1 MQKTI
6 ITIQHTQS
14 EHHTNGM
21 IGAWGD
27 WNLTELGRRHA
38 TDIGNG
44 LVKEIKPEEYVMYTS
59 DLKRAY
65 QTAENVAG
73 VLHMSPI
80 IDERL
85 REVNAGEGNGK
96 PVKWYRENE
105 APRSGGYDPD
115 YKPFPDAESDR
126 DLWNRLYPLY
136 QEIISSEQEKIIL
149 VSHGTSLSFLQS
161 MLWGDCFEDIRRRRY
176 NGSGGSVSKFVI
188 QESGKV
194 IIEYLNRR
202 F

>member
-27 WNLTELGRRHA
+27 WNLTEFGRKQA
-38 TDIGNG
+38 TDIGYG
-44 LVKEIKPEEYVMYTS
+44 LVKEIKSEEYVMYAS

-65 QTAENVAG
+65 QTAEQVAE
-73 VLHMSPI
+73 VLNMTPI
-80 IDERL
+80 VDERL

-96 PVKWYRENE
+96 PVAWYRANE
-105 APRSGGYDPD
+105 APRSVDYDPD

-126 DLWNRLYPLY
+126 DLWNRLYPVY
-136 QEIISSEQEKIIL
+136 QEILSNSQDKIIL

-188 QESGKV
+188 QDSGKV
-194 IIEYLNRR
+194 IVEYLNRR

>member
-1 MQKTI
+1 MSKTI

-27 WNLTELGRRHA
+27 WNLTELGKKQA
-38 TDIGNG
+38 TDIGHG
-44 LVKEIKPEEYVMYTS
+44 LVKEMKPEEYVMYTS

-65 QTAENVAG
+65 QTAEHVAE
-73 VLHMSPI
+73 VLNMTPI

-96 PVKWYRENE
+96 PVQWYRANE
-105 APRSGGYDPD
+105 APRSGEYGPD

-126 DLWNRLYPLY
+126 DLWNRLYPVY
-136 QEIISSEQEKIIL
+136 QEILRSSQDKIIL

-176 NGSGGSVSKFVI
+176 NGSGGSVSKFVM
-188 QESGKV
+188 QDSGKV
-194 IIEYLNRR
+194 IVEYLNRK

>member
-1 MQKTI
+1 MQKII

-27 WNLTELGRRHA
+27 WNLTELGKQQA
-38 TDIGNG
+38 TNIGHG

-59 DLKRAY
+59 DLKRAF
-65 QTAENVAG
+65 QTAESVAE
-73 VLHMSPI
+73 VLNMTPI
-80 IDERL
+80 VDERL

-96 PVKWYRENE
+96 PVAWYRANE
-105 APRSGGYDPD
+105 APRSADYNPD

-126 DLWNRLYPLY
+126 DLWNRLYPVY
-136 QEIISSEQEKIIL
+136 QEILSNSQDKIIL

-188 QESGKV
+188 QDSGKV
-194 IIEYLNRR
+194 IVEYLNRR

>member
-1 MQKTI
+1 MSKTI

-27 WNLTELGRRHA
+27 WNLTELGKKQA
-38 TDIGNG
+38 TDIGYG
-44 LVKEIKPEEYVMYTS
+44 LVKEMKPEEYVMYTS

-65 QTAENVAG
+65 QTAENVAE
-73 VLHMSPI
+73 VLNMTPI

-96 PVKWYRENE
+96 PVQWYRANE
-105 APRSGGYDPD
+105 APRSGEYDPD

-126 DLWNRLYPLY
+126 DLWNRLYPVY
-136 QEIISSEQEKIIL
+136 QEILRSSQEKIIL

-176 NGSGGSVSKFVI
+176 NGSGGSVSKFVM
-188 QESGKV
+188 QDSGKV
-194 IIEYLNRR
+194 IVEYLNRK

>member
-14 EHHTNGM
+14 VHHINGM

-27 WNLTELGRRHA
+27 WDLTDLGKEQA
-38 TDIGNG
+38 NAVGEG
-44 LVKEIKPEEYVMYTS
+44 LAKEIKADEYVMYTS

-65 QTAENVAG
+65 QTAEHVAKVLNVT
-73 VLHMSPI
+73 PI
-80 IDERL
+80 VDGRL

-96 PVKWYRENE
+96 PVQWYRANE
-105 APRSGGYDPD
+105 APRSQGYDPD

-126 DLWNRLYPLY
+126 DLWNRIYPFY
-136 QEIISSEQEKIIL
+136 QEVLKNPHEKIIL

-161 MLWGDCFEDIRRRRY
+161 MLWGDSFEDIRRRRY

-188 QESGKV
+188 QDSGKV
-194 IIEYLNRR
+194 IVEYLNRR